1 MPFTYNP
8 SSSPQQPCVFPVPL
22 SLPLQECHSL
32 IDSASR
38 DLLNRLISPSMSV
51 QRITCVGKLGRV
63 MGWKEESLSSGPSRY
78 PSSAGAGQCQQREIT
93 FVCLACLVRCS
104 RTCACQ
110 GKDPNT
116 CGASFSFG
124 CSWSMY
130 FNGCKYAR
138 SKTPRKFRLTGDNP
152 KEVRKTV
159 LGTEQAPLTLPP
171 CTLTSS
177 AELGLTCCSA
187 DGQKC
192 FLA

>member
-1 MPFTYNP
+1 MPPPTHMCLHVQAHVTPCALHPEPFPQP
-8 SSSPQQPCVFPVPL
+8 STTMCL
-22 SLPLQECHSL
+22 SCPFKFASARMSL

-63 MGWKEESLSSGPSRY
+63 VGWKEKSLSSEASGY
-78 PSSAGAGQCQQREIT
+78 QSSVGAGQCHQRQIT
-93 FVCLACLVRCS
+93 FVCLACFVCCS

-152 KEVRKTV
+152 KEVRKAV
-159 LGTEQAPLTLPP
+159 LGTEAPLTL
-171 CTLTSS
+171 
-177 AELGLTCCSA
+177 
-187 DGQKC
+187 
-192 FLA
+192 